1 VDDHGLNSVGQH
13 VGWRYA
19 TPARL
24 LHWLLAILIASLVG
38 VGLYMMSIE
47 DEPGSGWYFN
57 LHKSIGIVVFV
68 LVLLRIV
75 WRATHRPAPLPP
87 SLPNWEVRL
96 THVAQGALYVCMF
109 LMPILGFLGAS
120 YSKEGVV
127 FFGSQLPT
135 WVTPNHDRAEMFFSL
150 HIGLAWVLVGLVV
163 LHVAGGLKHLL
174 IDKDGVFQRM
184 WF

>member
-1 VDDHGLNSVGQH
+1 MADHGPNSVGTS

-19 TPARL
+19 TPAIL
-24 LHWLLAILIASLVG
+24 LHWALAVLIASLVA

-47 DEPGSGWYFN
+47 DDPGSDWYFN
-57 LHKSIGIVVFV
+57 IHKSFGIVVFV

-75 WRATHRPAPLPP
+75 WRATHRPAPLPT
-87 SLPNWEVRL
+87 SLPKWQVRL
-96 THVAQGALYVCMF
+96 SHATQWALYGCMF

-120 YSKEGVV
+120 YSKSGVA
-127 FFGSQLPT
+127 FFGWQLST
-135 WVTPNHDRAEMFFSL
+135 WVAPNHDTSEMFFSL
-150 HIGLAWVLVGLVV
+150 HIALAWVLVSLVA
-163 LHVAGGLKHLL
+163 LHAAGGLKHLL